1 MFEALRNFF
10 AIFLLLTLWVVQLS
24 LPTPCAQNP
33 TLGAKQDEGPNTAGL
48 LVNIFTLAWTKISK
62 PRGVGQVQISI
73 VSDNSYKSF
82 FFFFWKQL
90 QFACK
95 PTTRTI
101 FASRASSTSV
111 VLFLLQDLLQMPL
124 VIYDFLTHIDKAML
138 QHITQLDMLGMLV
151 VIQREWRMFLHT
163 YKMYFKLIM
172 TNLL

>member
-10 AIFLLLTLWVVQLS
+10 AIFLLLTFWVVQLS

-82 FFFFWKQL
+82 FFFFGNSYNL
-90 QFACK
+90 LAN
-95 PTTRTI
+95 P
-101 FASRASSTSV
+101 
-111 VLFLLQDLLQMPL
+111 LPEPFLLLELQ
-124 VIYDFLTHIDKAML
+124 AL
-138 QHITQLDMLGMLV
+138 QSSY
-151 VIQREWRMFLHT
+151 FCCKT
-163 YKMYFKLIM
+163 YYRCL
-172 TNLL
+172 